1 MHLRIRTF
9 VGVLALILGCTF
21 VFGQTISN
29 TFKPSAADQKL
40 GVMVGSWIAHGTLKT
55 SDSAPPDKYSSTS
68 TCGWTADRFG
78 LICHS
83 VEDIPGMGKVA
94 VTSIVAYD
102 SHSRS
107 YLSLE
112 VGASGTRL
120 SRGNVE
126 GNTWTWTSTPTNE
139 TERLTVKYTSQD
151 SCHWTLEVGPNW
163 QSLKPIMQVTETRLA
178 SK

>member
-9 VGVLALILGCTF
+9 VGVLAVILGCTF
-21 VFGQTISN
+21 VFGQTMSN

-55 SDSAPPDKYSSTS
+55 SDSAPPGKYSSTA

-102 SHSRS
+102 SDSKS

-126 GNTWTWTSTPTNE
+126 GNTWTWTSTPKDE

-151 SCHWTLEVGPNW
+151 SCQWTLEVGPNW
-163 QSLKPIMQVTETRLA
+163 QSLKPIMQVTETRVA